1 VIVDDAAVLR
11 QLTGMLLAEA
21 GHELVAEAA
30 DGLAGVAVVLEHR
43 PDLVI
48 MDWRMPELDGV
59 EATRRIHASAPNVP
73 VIAYSSAEAAAVRDA
88 FLAAGAVAYVEKP
101 DIAGL
106 QRAVA
111 EIADRT

>member
-1 VIVDDAAVLR
+1 
-11 QLTGMLLAEA
+11 MLLAEA

-30 DGLAGVAVVLEHR
+30 DRLAGGAVGVEHR
-43 PDLVI
+43 PGLGI
-48 MDWRMPELDGV
+48 MDRRMPERDGV

-73 VIAYSSAEAAAVRDA
+73 VIAYSSADAAAVRDA

-111 EIADRT
+111 QIAERT